1 MIHAKLK
8 KYIDY
13 DAMYDVAVMESYVLS
28 FQKLHHYIGVS
39 ESDVLMIEK
48 GMPGV
53 NINDFNF
60 KGKIVTYHDPE
71 GIKCVGKRLYN
82 FLLEDNEWEN
92 LNKRFGEYV
101 NSLDESMNIKN
112 TNHIFEQAKSKGIY
126 LEFYKKYYDLYLDLI
141 TLYLITDGR
150 YHEFSIQEIKSH
162 KVDEGVINKLTLS
175 EKESSFQKANNELL
189 EISKLYQNK
198 KHWEERFEI
207 FLDKYV
213 WLYLA
218 NTNYD
223 MESIVKNLKN
233 SVINPEKDSLNPIR
247 QETERVDISFLTP
260 DDKKL
265 LERLA
270 ELGIQ
275 RMELRKCWQWID
287 YVLHTLLYIFAKE
300 NNLPEKSLCFLSD
313 EEVRLALDGKIEL
326 SEITEKSQK
335 RSESFAALLT
345 GGKLEIY
352 DDENVIS
359 KLKETFV
366 APDDENTLIKGR
378 VSYKSQE
385 SLITGVARVVTWSQ
399 NILDD
404 LQKVVENEILVVT
417 QTHPNF
423 VPFLKKVK
431 AIVGDEGGITSHVS
445 VISRELKIPAIVG
458 TRIATDLIKTGD
470 QLELDMTTGKVTII
484 R

>member
-1 MIHAKLK
+1 MNKKLK

-28 FQKLHHYIGVS
+28 FQKLHQYIGAS

-48 GMPGV
+48 GMLGV
-53 NINDFNF
+53 NIDDFNF

-71 GIKCVGKRLYN
+71 GIKRVGKRLSN
-82 FLLEDNEWEN
+82 FLLEDTEWDN
-92 LNKRFGEYV
+92 LIKRFGEYV
-101 NSLDESMNIKN
+101 NSLDGSMNIKN
-112 TNHIFEQAKSKGIY
+112 TNDIFEQAKSKGIY
-126 LEFYKKYYDLYLDLI
+126 LELYKKYYDLYLDLI

-189 EISKLYQNK
+189 EISKLYQDK
-198 KHWEERFEI
+198 KLWEERFEK
-207 FLDKYV
+207 FLDKYI

-223 MESIVKNLKN
+223 IKLIVNNLKN
-233 SVINPEKDSLNPIR
+233 SVINPEKDSLNPTR
-247 QETERVDISFLTP
+247 EETKSIDISTLTP
-260 DDKKL
+260 EDKKL

-287 YVLHTLLYIFAKE
+287 YVLHTLLYAFAKE

-313 EEVRLALDGKIEL
+313 EEVKLALGGKSER
-326 SEITEKSQK
+326 SEIIQKSQK
-335 RSESFAALLT
+335 RSECFAALLT
-345 GGKLEIY
+345 DGKLEIY
-352 DDENVIS
+352 DDENTIS

-366 APDDENTLIKGR
+366 APDDQITVIKGR

-385 SLITGVARVVTWSQ
+385 PLITGVARVVTWSQ
-399 NILDD
+399 NILND

-458 TRIATDLIKTGD
+458 TRIGTDSIKTGD
-470 QLELDMTTGKVTII
+470 MIELNMETGEVKII
-484 R
+484 N